1 MWMKWAKSHNWLCST
16 PLRATLLICFEGF
29 ELIHGGGR
37 ENGEKDDLISDEG
50 QKAIKRVIR
59 KGPAGQNGD
68 N

>member
-1 MWMKWAKSHNWLCST
+1 MEK
-16 PLRATLLICFEGF
+16 
-29 ELIHGGGR
+29 
-37 ENGEKDDLISDEG
+37 KDDLISDEG